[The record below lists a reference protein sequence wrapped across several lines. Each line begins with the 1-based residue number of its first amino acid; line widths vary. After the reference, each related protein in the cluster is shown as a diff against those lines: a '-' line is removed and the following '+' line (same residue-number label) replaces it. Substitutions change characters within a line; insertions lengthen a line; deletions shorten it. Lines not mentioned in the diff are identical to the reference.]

1 MIEFDSYVGPR
12 FFNELNDP
20 RINWIPI
27 NPLNAYSKYYNTNR
41 IQLPLRLAYAL
52 TIHKSQGLTLIKAVI
67 ELGVSEKSLGLMYV
81 TLSRLKCFHDF
92 LIQPFTLER
101 LQKLCKLT
109 SLKPRQNEELRIKK
123 KIKKTLDDH
132 FQRLMN

>member
-1 MIEFDSYVGPR
+1 M
-12 FFNELNDP
+12 
-20 RINWIPI
+20 
-27 NPLNAYSKYYNTNR
+27 
-41 IQLPLRLAYAL
+41 AYAL

-81 TLSRLKCFHDF
+81 ALSRLKCFKDF

-101 LQKLCKLT
+101 LQKLSKST
-109 SLKPRQNEELRIKK
+109 SLKPRQNEELRIKNI
-123 KIKKTLDDH
+123 IKKTLDDH